1 MPILPRSPWQA
12 WYPWD
17 SIAAGAGLA
26 PERQSQQ
33 KQQQVEVES
42 MLGLAAGSYIHPE
55 EGLQGGVG
63 RGWY

>member
-1 MPILPRSPWQA
+1 MPILPRSPRQA

-33 KQQQVEVES
+33 KQQQAES
-42 MLGLAAGSYIHPE
+42 MLGLAAGPYIHPE
-55 EGLQGGVG
+55 EGLMF
-63 RGWY
+63 

>member
-1 MPILPRSPWQA
+1 MPILPRSPRQA

-26 PERQSQQ
+26 PEWQSQQ
-33 KQQQVEVES
+33 KQQQVES

-55 EGLQGGVG
+55 EGLQGGG
-63 RGWY
+63 REGWY

>member
-1 MPILPRSPWQA
+1 MPILPRSPRQA

-33 KQQQVEVES
+33 KQQQVES
-42 MLGLAAGSYIHPE
+42 MLGLAAGPYIHPE
-55 EGLQGGVG
+55 KRLRGGVG